1 MSTIEKFNIVESRL
15 VEIAK
20 SVQGVQNVSVA
31 EHQGVNA
38 FPRIYVWVRR
48 GRSQDLRVSGTKRQH
63 RWTFEYVIETL
74 SGDPRRSYE
83 EAKRIHWSIYDA
95 IMADRTLGIKE
106 FTVFAYPSVE
116 FERVEGR
123 TGPGDYGHV
132 WVQKVEVELEV

>member
-1 MSTIEKFNIVESRL
+1 MSTIEKFNIVEGKL

-20 SVQGVQNVSVA
+20 SVKGVQSVSVA
-31 EHQGVNA
+31 EHPSIST

-74 SGDPRRSYE
+74 SGEPGRSYE
-83 EAKRIHWSIYDA
+83 EAKRIHWAIYDA

-123 TGPGDYGHV
+123 TGAGDYGHV
-132 WVQKVEVELEV
+132 WIHRVEVELEA